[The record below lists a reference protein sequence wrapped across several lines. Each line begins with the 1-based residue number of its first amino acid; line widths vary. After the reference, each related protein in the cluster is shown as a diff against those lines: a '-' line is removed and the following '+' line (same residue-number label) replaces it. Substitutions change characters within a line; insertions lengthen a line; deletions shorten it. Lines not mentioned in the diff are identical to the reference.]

1 MLDGLAKTIT
11 KMTPWSKVIAIL
23 LVLLIL
29 ILLYNSAAPVTHREG
44 FVQNTDFVVKRGP
57 EALDEFYVNI
67 YDDLLFSQA
76 KNDYE
81 IGQIINSAG
90 PTSESIILDV
100 GSGTGHHV
108 GALQKKGFNA
118 RGVDLSPV
126 MVAKAS
132 ENYPDVEFKSGNVL
146 DTMLYPAQSFTHV
159 LCLYFTI
166 YQIEDKKRFLQ
177 NAYNWLMP
185 GGMLVLHLVDRTM
198 FDPIVPAAASLMAVS
213 PQKYA
218 DKRITESTVV
228 FDNMRYK
235 ASFVDDFA
243 NDTAIFQETFQN
255 KDGESA
261 GATGKARQN
270 EHVLYMPTQKS
281 IINAA
286 KDVGFIMI
294 GKADLLPAGYEYQYL
309 YMLQK
314 PE

>member
-29 ILLYNSAAPVTHREG
+29 ILLYNSAVPATHREG

-67 YDDLLFSQA
+67 YDDLLFSQV

-81 IGQIINSAG
+81 IDQIINSAG

-132 ENYPDVEFKSGNVL
+132 ENYPDVEFTSGNVL

-243 NDTAIFQETFQN
+243 NDAAVFQETFQN
-255 KDGESA
+255 KDGAAA
-261 GATGKARQN
+261 GT
-270 EHVLYMPTQKS
+270 T
-281 IINAA
+281 
-286 KDVGFIMI
+286 
-294 GKADLLPAGYEYQYL
+294 
-309 YMLQK
+309 
-314 PE
+314 